1 MTNEQLAEFI
11 QEGDSDL
18 KPVLWERVKKL
29 LYMFSGRYYRKY
41 TEYCER
47 CGVTEWDLKQQAYS
61 AFELSL
67 QGYSSERGAF
77 STYLTFGFKRSLREL
92 FKSKEPLN
100 TADSLNEVIGG
111 SDNDSTTERGDLF
124 ADEKALDFVTAV
136 EDADESEYIKRTI
149 RNAVDLLPEDE
160 RMVINEYYF
169 NGKTYKAIAEDN
181 DQSIE
186 YIRQRHGKALK
197 KLRKDREINRL
208 GDDLGY
214 GSRKAYCNSFSSF
227 NRFGISGVERVAI
240 DRADI
245 EARRAARDAAM
256 QEYERISEKLRAGEI
271 TFAEYKEQTK
281 DAVEFLVYS

>member
-92 FKSKEPLN
+92 FKSKDPLN
-100 TADSLNEVIGG
+100 TAESLDRLV
-111 SDNDSTTERGDLF
+111 
-124 ADEKALDFVTAV
+124 DE
-136 EDADESEYIKRTI
+136 EDESGGAIIDFIPDQRAAEPFEELEGKDICRAVRAAVDALPEREQATI
-149 RNAVDLLPEDE
+149 RALYFENKKYKDVAKFYGVTVQAVA
-160 RMVINEYYF
+160 EYSR
-169 NGKTYKAIAEDN
+169 KAFA
-181 DQSIE
+181 
-186 YIRQRHGKALK
+186 
-197 KLRKDREINRL
+197 KLRKNRELRRL
-208 GDDLGY
+208 SNDLGY
-214 GSRKAYCNSFSSF
+214 GSQAANRNTLGSFK
-227 NRFGISGVERVAI
+227 RFGVSGVEYVASE
-240 DRADI
+240 RADI

-271 TFAEYKEQTK
+271 TFAEYREQTK

>member
-29 LYMFSGRYYRKY
+29 MYMFSGRYYRKY

-77 STYLTFGFKRSLREL
+77 NTYLTFGFKRSLREL
-92 FKSKEPLN
+92 FKSKDPLN
-100 TADSLNEVIGG
+100 TAESLDRLV
-111 SDNDSTTERGDLF
+111 
-124 ADEKALDFVTAV
+124 DE
-136 EDADESEYIKRTI
+136 EDESGGAIIDFIPDQRAAEPFEELEDKDICRAVRAAVDALPEREQATI
-149 RNAVDLLPEDE
+149 RALYFENKKYKDVAEFYSVTVQAVA
-160 RMVINEYYF
+160 EYSR
-169 NGKTYKAIAEDN
+169 KAFA
-181 DQSIE
+181 
-186 YIRQRHGKALK
+186 
-197 KLRKDREINRL
+197 KLRKNRELRRL
-208 GDDLGY
+208 SNDLGY
-214 GSRKAYCNSFSSF
+214 GSQAANRNTLGSFK
-227 NRFGISGVERVAI
+227 RFGVSGVEYVASE
-240 DRADI
+240 RADI

-271 TFAEYKEQTK
+271 TFTEYKEQTK

>member
-29 LYMFSGRYYRKY
+29 MYMFSGRYYRKY

-77 STYLTFGFKRSLREL
+77 NTYLTFGFKRSLREL
-92 FKSKEPLN
+92 FKSKDPLN
-100 TADSLNEVIGG
+100 TAESLDRLV
-111 SDNDSTTERGDLF
+111 
-124 ADEKALDFVTAV
+124 DE
-136 EDADESEYIKRTI
+136 EDESGGAIIDFIPDQRAAEPFEELEDKDICRAVRAAVDALPEREQATI
-149 RNAVDLLPEDE
+149 RALYFENKKYKDVAEFYSVTVQAVA
-160 RMVINEYYF
+160 EYSR
-169 NGKTYKAIAEDN
+169 KAFA
-181 DQSIE
+181 
-186 YIRQRHGKALK
+186 
-197 KLRKDREINRL
+197 KLRKNRELRRL
-208 GDDLGY
+208 SDDLGY
-214 GSRKAYCNSFSSF
+214 GSQAANRNTLGSFK
-227 NRFGISGVERVAI
+227 RFGVSGVEYVASE
-240 DRADI
+240 RADI

>member
-29 LYMFSGRYYRKY
+29 LYMFSRRYYSRY
-41 TEYCER
+41 ADYCER

-77 STYLTFGFKRSLREL
+77 STYLTFGFKRSIREL
-92 FKSKEPLN
+92 FKSKDPLN
-100 TADSLNEVIGG
+100 TAESLDRLV
-111 SDNDSTTERGDLF
+111 
-124 ADEKALDFVTAV
+124 DE
-136 EDADESEYIKRTI
+136 EDESGGAIIDFIPDQRAAEPFEELEDKDICRAVRAAVDALPEREQATI
-149 RNAVDLLPEDE
+149 RALYFENKKYKDVAEFYGVTVQAVA
-160 RMVINEYYF
+160 EYSR
-169 NGKTYKAIAEDN
+169 KAFA
-181 DQSIE
+181 
-186 YIRQRHGKALK
+186 
-197 KLRKDREINRL
+197 KLRKNRELRRL
-208 GDDLGY
+208 SDDLGY
-214 GSRKAYCNSFSSF
+214 GSQAANRNTLGSFK
-227 NRFGISGVERVAI
+227 RFGVSGVEYVASE
-240 DRADI
+240 RADI

-271 TFAEYKEQTK
+271 TFTEYKEQTK

>member
-77 STYLTFGFKRSLREL
+77 NTYLTFGFKRSLREL
-92 FKSKEPLN
+92 FKSKDPLN
-100 TADSLNEVIGG
+100 TAESLDRLV
-111 SDNDSTTERGDLF
+111 
-124 ADEKALDFVTAV
+124 DE
-136 EDADESEYIKRTI
+136 EDESGGAIIDFIPDQRAAEPFEELEDKDICRAVRAAVDALPEREQATI
-149 RNAVDLLPEDE
+149 RALYFENKKYKDVAEFYSVTVQAVA
-160 RMVINEYYF
+160 EYSR
-169 NGKTYKAIAEDN
+169 KAFA
-181 DQSIE
+181 
-186 YIRQRHGKALK
+186 
-197 KLRKDREINRL
+197 KLRKNRELRRL
-208 GDDLGY
+208 SNDLGY
-214 GSRKAYCNSFSSF
+214 GSQAANRNTLGSFK
-227 NRFGISGVERVAI
+227 RFGVSGVEYVASE
-240 DRADI
+240 RADI